1 VKNVLTRE
9 AAWVS
14 VHAADTEDGLLQ
26 RIASGDRLAL
36 AELYDS
42 HHLALLRYL
51 WSLTDDRGLAEE
63 ILQDTLLAVWKGA
76 GSFEGRSSVLTWLIG
91 IARRQAHNSLR
102 RRSLPRADLAEL
114 DLMPADGLEPEDL
127 VLADAERS
135 QLAEA
140 IRGLAPVH
148 REILNLTFTQELSYS
163 EMAAIAGVPEGTI
176 KSRLSNAKRA
186 LRARLHAIEEVER

>member
-1 VKNVLTRE
+1 MSGHPADEGQRVLE
-9 AAWVS
+9 
-14 VHAADTEDGLLQ
+14 
-26 RIASGDRLAL
+26 RIAVGDRRAL
-36 AELYDS
+36 AELYDT
-42 HHLALLRYL
+42 HHLAILRYL

-63 ILQDTLLAVWKGA
+63 ILQDTLVAVWKSA
-76 GSFEGRSSVLTWLIG
+76 GTFEGRSTVLTWLIG

-102 RRSLPRADLAEL
+102 RRSLPRVDLAEL
-114 DLMPADGLEPEDL
+114 EALPDSGPDPEDL
-127 VLADAERS
+127 VLADAERD

-148 REILNLTFTQELSYS
+148 REILNLTFTQELSYV
-163 EMAAIAGVPEGTI
+163 EMATIAGVPEGTI